1 MNLFRHSSLFLLL
14 CVLGCTGQAPSLGLA
29 SNNGPLPPETT
40 RRVENSVRSML
51 GERIPPTVTI
61 TVKEIK
67 SSDIGGYE
75 TVVVTLSKGA
85 QTQDLELL
93 ISKDRKTLLRADRF
107 DVGTFPEEKMTLKGR
122 PVRGNKNAK
131 VTIVNFDDFQCPY
144 CARMHQT
151 LATDI
156 LRIYGDKVRIIY
168 KDYPLSIH
176 PWAIHAAVD
185 ANCLNDQN
193 NDAYWGFADTV
204 HLGQGTI
211 NNYPDQKDKRRP
223 LVEQLQL
230 LDKMA
235 AEQGAKFKLDGAKLD
250 ACVKAQND
258 EGVRASMK
266 EAEKVDVESTP
277 TLFVNGE
284 RFSGAYPLEMMRP
297 ILDRA
302 LRSVGV
308 EPPSEEPK
316 PAAADVK
323 PAESKP
329 ADAKKSDAAK
339 PATKV
344 EAAPK
349 K

>member
-1 MNLFRHSSLFLLL
+1 
-14 CVLGCTGQAPSLGLA
+14 
-29 SNNGPLPPETT
+29 
-40 RRVENSVRSML
+40 ML
-51 GERIPPTVTI
+51 GERIPPTVKI
-61 TVKEIK
+61 AVKEIK
-67 SSDIGGYE
+67 PSDIGGYE
-75 TVVVTLSKGA
+75 TVVITLSKGA

-107 DVGTFPEEKMTLKGR
+107 DIGSFPEEKMTLKGR
-122 PVRGNKNAK
+122 PIRGNKDAK
-131 VTIVNFDDFQCPY
+131 VTIVNYDDFQCPF

-156 LRIYGDKVRIIY
+156 MRIYGDKVRIIY

-185 ANCLNDQN
+185 ANCLNDQS
-193 NDAYWGFADTV
+193 NDAYWSFADNV
-204 HLGQGTI
+204 HLGQGNI
-211 NNYPDQKDKRRP
+211 NQYPDQKDKRRP
-223 LVEQLQL
+223 LVEQLQM
-230 LDKMA
+230 LDKITS
-235 AEQGAKFKLDGAKLD
+235 EQGSKFKLDSTKLD

-258 EGVRASMK
+258 EAVRASMK

-277 TLFVNGE
+277 SLFVNGE

-297 ILDRA
+297 IIDRA

-308 EPPSEEPK
+308 EPPPEEPA
-316 PAAADVK
+316 PAATDVK

-329 ADAKKSDAAK
+329 ADAKKPDAAK
-339 PATKV
+339 PPAKTATT
-344 EAAPK
+344 PK